1 LRADFAE
8 IPENRL
14 AHANRS
20 LLVRLNTVKK
30 ASLAAVWPGL
40 PELWQRGTPTAI
52 GQALCFSIL
61 LNLCIVSTW
70 GWTEVLENPVRATA
84 WLVTLG
90 FWGWGIVGNRRFL
103 QGVAYSS
110 AQAASGDLFPAAQ
123 REYLRGNWLE
133 TERLVSELLARNPS
147 DIEAQLLLI
156 ALLRQTDNAAAA
168 LEQLDTAERMTGCE
182 RWRLEILRE
191 RSVLRGMVAADAKL
205 TQDEEPAVLSMTG
218 AKMAA

>member
-1 LRADFAE
+1 
-8 IPENRL
+8 
-14 AHANRS
+14 
-20 LLVRLNTVKK
+20 VKK

-70 GWTEVLENPVRATA
+70 GWTEVLENGVRATA

-90 FWGWGIVGNRRFL
+90 FWGWGVVGNRRFL
-103 QGVAYSS
+103 LAVSYSS

-133 TERLVSELLARNPS
+133 TERLVSELLSRNPS
-147 DIEAQLLLI
+147 DVEAQLLLV
-156 ALLRQTDNAAAA
+156 ALLRQTDNATAA
-168 LEQLDTAERMTGCE
+168 LEQLDAAERMTGCE

-191 RSVLRGMVAADAKL
+191 RAVLKSMAAAEAKAEV
-205 TQDEEPAVLSMTG
+205 DEEPAVLSIDE
-218 AKMAA
+218 ARMAA